1 MPRFTKRMRT
11 RSPSRTMRGVVA
23 GPACPLNNSQLNS
36 MFMVLGTVLFGST
49 AYSGHLLHC
58 HVRVVEKST
67 CLMDVELID
76 EPSARLHRWLA
87 DAGHTVV
94 LDGVFK
100 AMPVH
105 GSRLR

>member
-1 MPRFTKRMRT
+1 MIERAQH
-11 RSPSRTMRGVVA
+11 PS
-23 GPACPLNNSQLNS
+23 
-36 MFMVLGTVLFGST
+36 
-49 AYSGHLLHC
+49 HLLHR
-58 HVRVVEKST
+58 HVRVVEEST

-76 EPSARLHRWLA
+76 EPSAWLHRRLA

-105 GSRLR
+105 GSRLG

>member
-1 MPRFTKRMRT
+1 MNQKILVAVRAIRLLRMHDERT
-11 RSPSRTMRGVVA
+11 EH
-23 GPACPLNNSQLNS
+23 
-36 MFMVLGTVLFGST
+36 
-49 AYSGHLLHC
+49 SGHLLHC

-105 GSRLR
+105 GSRFR